1 MNEWNFF
8 FAAVFF
14 RPCLGPFVSFPRCT
28 QLLSNFCGREGLKG
42 HVRLAVMPAALSPLT
57 LGVPFFNILPVK
69 NQTPI
74 RLKRSSFFLLLNL
87 LSKKMNE
94 KSWFSVFEQS
104 EEMSWDLCLLK
115 SLAKQS
121 SFSSDLLFWQKQKN
135 LPRDWF
141 NKKQSGYNSIKIHT
155 MWLLLHIIFSS
166 NPMPNEGV
174 CTLFFAS
181 PRSFRF
187 PCSIWNAFPRAFLH
201 NCVQFG
207 SLQAIVIDYCLAKLL
222 RPPLRLCALR
232 TVSSKRETF

>member
-1 MNEWNFF
+1 MKFF
-8 FAAVFF
+8 FRCCLF

-121 SFSSDLLFWQKQKN
+121 SFSSDLLAKTKKSPKGLVQQ
-135 LPRDWF
+135 
-141 NKKQSGYNSIKIHT
+141 KQSGYNSIKIHT
-155 MWLLLHIIFSS
+155 MWLILYIIFSS
-166 NPMPNEGV
+166 KSNAKWGGLYTFFRFSSLFSIPLFNLKCISKGFSTQLCAIWFIAGYSNRLLLSQASEAAVEAV
-174 CTLFFAS
+174 CTKDS
-181 PRSFRF
+181 
-187 PCSIWNAFPRAFLH
+187 
-201 NCVQFG
+201 Q
-207 SLQAIVIDYCLAKLL
+207 
-222 RPPLRLCALR
+222 
-232 TVSSKRETF
+232 

>member
-1 MNEWNFF
+1 M
-8 FAAVFF
+8 
-14 RPCLGPFVSFPRCT
+14 
-28 QLLSNFCGREGLKG
+28 
-42 HVRLAVMPAALSPLT
+42 
-57 LGVPFFNILPVK
+57 
-69 NQTPI
+69 
-74 RLKRSSFFLLLNL
+74 
-87 LSKKMNE
+87 
-94 KSWFSVFEQS
+94 
-104 EEMSWDLCLLK
+104 K
-115 SLAKQS
+115 SLDFLFLNSQRKWVGICVCSKVWQNS
-121 SFSSDLLFWQKQKN
+121 PHSHQIFWQKQKN

-155 MWLLLHIIFSS
+155 MWLILYIIFSS